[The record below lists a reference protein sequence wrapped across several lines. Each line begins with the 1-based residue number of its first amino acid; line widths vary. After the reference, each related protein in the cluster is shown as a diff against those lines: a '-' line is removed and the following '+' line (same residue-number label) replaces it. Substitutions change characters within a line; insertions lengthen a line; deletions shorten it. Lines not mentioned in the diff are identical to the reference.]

1 MLSRVHES
9 DKKTTE
15 TIAPPRSMRGGGVN
29 LVLVDGTVV
38 FMGNGLDPRTFQ
50 RLGNRKDGNT
60 VNADSF

>member
-1 MLSRVHES
+1 M
-9 DKKTTE
+9 TE

-29 LVLVDGTVV
+29 LLLVDGTVV
-38 FMGNGLDPRTFQ
+38 YMGNGVDPRTFQ